1 MKHLGMLDMNRGDV
15 YWVNFDPAVGSEIQ
29 KKRPAVIVS
38 NNLNNM
44 YMQRVQVLP
53 VTSNISKV
61 YPCETLVQVRGK
73 QGKALADQITTVDKS
88 RFGDLIGSL
97 NASEIENIT
106 KIIKIQ
112 LDL

>member
-1 MKHLGMLDMNRGDV
+1 M
-15 YWVNFDPAVGSEIQ
+15 
-29 KKRPAVIVS
+29 
-38 NNLNNM
+38 
-44 YMQRVQVLP
+44 
-53 VTSNISKV
+53 

-97 NASEIENIT
+97 NASELENIT
-106 KIIKIQ
+106 RIIKIQ